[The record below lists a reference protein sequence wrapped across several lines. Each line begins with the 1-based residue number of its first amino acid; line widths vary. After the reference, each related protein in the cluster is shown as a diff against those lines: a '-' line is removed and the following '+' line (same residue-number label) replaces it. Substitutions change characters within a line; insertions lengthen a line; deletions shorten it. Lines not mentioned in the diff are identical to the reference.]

1 MKTQTFLFIYSR
13 KGEVKVLNLNDSI
26 NFEQSKERKKWKHTA
41 TIEPCVF
48 IENLCNRCANNEII
62 EEINELKQ

>member
-1 MKTQTFLFIYSR
+1 MTTQTFLFIYSR
-13 KGEVKVLNLNDSI
+13 KGEVKMLNLNDATV
-26 NFEQSKERKKWKHTA
+26 FEQSKERKKRKHTA

-48 IENLCNRCANNEII
+48 IENLCNRCTSEQII

>member
-1 MKTQTFLFIYSR
+1 MTTQTFLFIYSR
-13 KGEVKVLNLNDSI
+13 KGEVKMLNLNDATV
-26 NFEQSKERKKWKHTA
+26 FEQSKERKKWKHTA

-48 IENLCNRCANNEII
+48 IENLCNRCTSEQII

>member
-13 KGEVKVLNLNDSI
+13 KGEVKVLNSYDNAI
-26 NFEQSKERKKWKHTA
+26 FEQTKEFKKWKHTA

-48 IENLCNRCANNEII
+48 IENICNRCTNKEII
-62 EEINELKQ
+62 DGINELKQ

>member
-1 MKTQTFLFIYSR
+1 MTQTFLFIYSR

-26 NFEQSKERKKWKHTA
+26 NFEQSKERKKWKQNCV
-41 TIEPCVF
+41 IEPCVF
-48 IENLCNRCANNEII
+48 IENLCNRCTDEQII

>member
-13 KGEVKVLNLNDSI
+13 KGEVKVLNVYDAAV
-26 NFEQSKERKKWKHTA
+26 FEQNKQRKYWKLTA

-48 IENLCNRCANNEII
+48 IENLCNRCTSEQII